1 MNPLTQSIVSGA
13 MSGAVYALLA
23 IGLVLAYQTSRV
35 VNLAHGE
42 SFAVGGLVAAGLAD
56 AGLPLWVYLPA
67 ALLAAVLFLLA
78 VERFLLRPRSAWPT
92 GSLIL
97 LTLAAAFLTRGA
109 LQLVMGVDPLSFPRT
124 FAGRPIFVAGGVLT
138 PQGLALIVIGI
149 AATVA
154 VMLFLRLS
162 PLGHRLRAV
171 AENPDAAELL
181 GVDVDRSRAL
191 AFGIAGALGGLG
203 ALLLVPLV
211 SVDYQAGLGMTL
223 RGFIAAALA
232 GMEPSRAIVAGFG
245 LGLAEALVTNYAGAL
260 AQDPIV
266 FLALI
271 AVAAWQSRK
280 VMFGGAGR
288 A

>member
-1 MNPLTQSIVSGA
+1 M
-13 MSGAVYALLA
+13 LA
-23 IGLVLAYQTSRV
+23 TGLVLAYQTSRV

-42 SFAVGGLVAAGLAD
+42 SFAVGGLVASALAN
-56 AGLPLWVYLPA
+56 AGLPLTLYLPA
-67 ALLAAVLFLLA
+67 GLLAAILFLLA
-78 VERFLLRPRSAWPT
+78 VERFLLRPRRAWAT

-97 LTLAAAFLTRGA
+97 LTLATAFLTRGA
-109 LQLVMGVDPLSFPRT
+109 LQLLMGVDPLSFPRT
-124 FAGRPIFVAGGVLT
+124 FSGRPIIIAGGVLT
-138 PQGLALIVIGI
+138 PQGLALIAIGI
-149 AATVA
+149 VATVA

-162 PLGHRLRAV
+162 PLGHRLQAV

-181 GVDVDRSRAL
+181 GVDVNRARAL

-203 ALLLVPLV
+203 AVLLVPLV
-211 SVDYQAGLGMTL
+211 SVDYQTGLGMTL

-232 GMEPSRAIVAGFG
+232 GMEPLRAIVAGFG

-271 AVAAWQSRK
+271 GVAVWQSRK
-280 VMFGGAGR
+280 VVFGGVGR

>member
-1 MNPLTQSIVSGA
+1 MNPLTQSVISGA

-23 IGLVLAYQTSRV
+23 IGLVLAWHTSRV

-42 SFAVGGLVAAGLAD
+42 SFAIGGLAAAALSD
-56 AGLPLWVYLPA
+56 RGLPLWLYLPA
-67 ALLAAVLFLLA
+67 AILAAVLFLMA
-78 VERFLLRPRSAWPT
+78 VERFLLRPRRAWPT

-97 LTLAAAFLTRGA
+97 LTLAAAFLTRGV
-109 LQLVMGVDPLSFPRT
+109 LQLVMGIDPLSFPRT
-124 FAGRPIFVAGGVLT
+124 FAGRPFFIAGGVLT
-138 PQGLALIVIGI
+138 PQGLALIVIGL
-149 AATVA
+149 AAAVA
-154 VMLFLRLS
+154 VMLFLRAT
-162 PLGHRLRAV
+162 PLGQRLRAV

-181 GVDVDRSRAL
+181 GVDVDRARAL

-203 ALLLVPLV
+203 AILLVPLV

-232 GMEPSRAIVAGFG
+232 GMDPPRAIIAG
-245 LGLAEALVTNYAGAL
+245 LGLGLGEALVTNYAGAL
-260 AQDPIV
+260 AQDPVV

-271 AVAAWQSRK
+271 AIAVWQSRT
-280 VMFGGAGR
+280 VAFGGAGR